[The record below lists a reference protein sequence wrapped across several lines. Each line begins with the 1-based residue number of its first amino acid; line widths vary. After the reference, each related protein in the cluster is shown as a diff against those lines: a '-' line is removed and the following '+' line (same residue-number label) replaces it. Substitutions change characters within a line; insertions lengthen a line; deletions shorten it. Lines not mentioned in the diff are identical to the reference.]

1 MNAIDANT
9 EAALESLVR
18 VIVSRGPAANI
29 AALSG
34 GAFNVT
40 FEKGRK
46 FLRVVTAYGQHNR
59 SCWGFVDVA
68 TGEIFKAA
76 SWKAPAKGPRGNLY
90 DLSSYFQRVSASGI
104 A

>member
-1 MNAIDANT
+1 MNAIDTNT

-18 VIVSRGPAANI
+18 VIASHAPSASAA
-29 AALSG
+29 AASG

-46 FLRVVTAYGQHNR
+46 FLRVVTAYGQHHR
-59 SCWGFVDVA
+59 SAWGFVDVA

-76 SWKAPAKGPRGNLY
+76 SWKAPAKGARGNLY
-90 DLSSYFQRVSASGI
+90 DVSTYFQRVSVSGI